1 MQTSKVCKFRLHTF
15 QSSVKS
21 LFQTD
26 LRRQLTKMGL
36 PRMNHAC
43 LVNFLLQTS
52 FALSFDG
59 FPVFFFYF
67 GDFALAP
74 CETYNDK
81 SINLISEAY
90 LIHLLWLGCLVV
102 LVLNR
107 IIKTNE
113 RLRKNWNCE
122 ELPPFLWF
130 IYISLAPKLLKDR

>member
-1 MQTSKVCKFRLHTF
+1 MQISKVCKFRLHTF
-15 QSSVKS
+15 QSSVKL

-43 LVNFLLQTS
+43 LVNFRLQTI
-52 FALSFDG
+52 FALSFGG
-59 FPVFFFYF
+59 FPVFFFET
-67 GDFALAP
+67 LLWLP
-74 CETYNDK
+74 VKTYNDK

-113 RLRKNWNCE
+113 RLRKNWNYE

-130 IYISLAPKLLKDR
+130 IYISLAPKVLLEDR